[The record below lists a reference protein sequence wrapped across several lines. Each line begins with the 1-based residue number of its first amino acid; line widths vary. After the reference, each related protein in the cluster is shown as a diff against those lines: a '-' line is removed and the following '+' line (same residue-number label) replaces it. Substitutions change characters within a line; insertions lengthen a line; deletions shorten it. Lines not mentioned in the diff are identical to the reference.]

1 LRILRFTQ
9 DAKSIF
15 LANMSHEIR
24 TPLNAILGYADIL
37 QRKPDLKSDVLSAVS
52 IIENSGE
59 HLLALINDILDLSKI
74 EVGRME
80 LQNADFDLTAL
91 IDTLSTMFRMRCEQK
106 GLAWRVE
113 WQEGREGK
121 EMGGTEGKEGR
132 EGKEDGTAFHASRF
146 TFHASRIL
154 VHGDEGK
161 LRQVLLNLLSN
172 AVKFTDYGEV
182 ILRISTSHSPTHPLT
197 HPLFLFE
204 VIDTGVGIPPQDREM
219 IFEPFQQGQEGAAKG
234 GTGLGLTIAKRQ
246 IELMGGKLDFES
258 PFSLSLSPPPRPSPS
273 TGREKGR
280 VGVGCEGGVGT
291 RFFFTLPF
299 EPAKEMPS
307 LPAEA
312 KRTVVHLAEGYQV
325 KALVADDVQE
335 TRDVL
340 SKFLSDIGVEVITA
354 ENGQQAL
361 EMVRSHQPDIVF
373 MDIRMPVMDGIEATQ
388 RILTEFG
395 RDKLKIVAVS
405 ASALAHEQKRYLEIG
420 FDAFIA
426 KPFLTE
432 RIYDCL
438 AYLLHVE
445 YEYEDAG
452 ARYALPLDFSKI
464 NLPYELL
471 RRLKAAAEIYS
482 TTELKS
488 CLNEVSQL
496 GEDGNRLAEHLHRYL
511 NNYDMEAIL
520 KVLSEIKSLSD

>member
-1 LRILRFTQ
+1 MLNFKSLKKPLKLLILRFTQ

-24 TPLNAILGYADIL
+24 TPLSAILGYSQIL
-37 QRKPDLKSDVLSAVS
+37 QRKSDLQSDVRNAVS
-52 IIENSGE
+52 TIKNSGE

-121 EMGGTEGKEGR
+121 EGMEG
-132 EGKEDGTAFHASRF
+132 DTSLPSFLPF
-146 TFHASRIL
+146 PPFRIL

-172 AVKFTDYGEV
+172 AVKFTDSGEV
-182 ILRISTSHSPTHPLT
+182 ILRISTSHSHTHPLT
-197 HPLFLFE
+197 HSLFLFE
-204 VIDTGVGIPPQDREM
+204 VIDTGVGIPPQDREI

-258 PFSLSLSPPPRPSPS
+258 PFSLLPSPS
-273 TGREKGR
+273 PSPQPSPVKGEGRG
-280 VGVGCEGGVGT
+280 EGSECGVGT

-299 EPAKEMPS
+299 EPAKEMSS

-325 KALVADDVQE
+325 KALVADDVPE

-340 SKFLSDIGVEVITA
+340 SKFLSDISLRI
-354 ENGQQAL
+354 NSQAK
-361 EMVRSHQPDIVF
+361 S
-373 MDIRMPVMDGIEATQ
+373 
-388 RILTEFG
+388 
-395 RDKLKIVAVS
+395 S
-405 ASALAHEQKRYLEIG
+405 S
-420 FDAFIA
+420 
-426 KPFLTE
+426 
-432 RIYDCL
+432 
-438 AYLLHVE
+438 
-445 YEYEDAG
+445 
-452 ARYALPLDFSKI
+452 
-464 NLPYELL
+464 
-471 RRLKAAAEIYS
+471 RLQSTGNYS
-482 TTELKS
+482 
-488 CLNEVSQL
+488 
-496 GEDGNRLAEHLHRYL
+496 
-511 NNYDMEAIL
+511 
-520 KVLSEIKSLSD
+520 